1 MLLISCPW
9 CGPRDEAEFHYGGQ
23 AHVPYPEDSA
33 ALTDEEWARYLFFRD
48 NPKGPFAE
56 RWSHAAGC
64 RKWFNAVRD
73 TSTNEVLAVYRP
85 GEERPATTKPGPTVP
100 VSARPATT
108 KPGPA
113 VSARPAASG
122 PASGPGPAVPA
133 RPAFE
138 DEAPSGPNGGP
149 RAEPPARQASQ
160 PHRLATGGRIDRDN
174 PLTFTFDG
182 TEYQG
187 YRGDTLASALLA
199 NGVIATATSIRLG
212 RPRGIFSA
220 GVEEPN
226 AVIQIEE
233 PFPEPM
239 LPATTVELH
248 DGLVA
253 TSLPGQGRLA
263 TEPDPARYDAVHA
276 HCDLLVVGAGPAG
289 LAAAAAA
296 RSGAR
301 VILADD
307 QPEPGGSLLGTGDH
321 LDWVEATRARLEAAP
336 EVRVLPRTTVFG
348 HYDDNHLIAVERR
361 TNHLGAEAPEQVSRE
376 RVWRIRARRVVLAT
390 GAHERSLAFGD
401 NDRPGVMLAASARTY
416 LHRYAVLA
424 GRQAVVFTTNDS
436 AYAAAL
442 DLAAAGVDVVAIVDT
457 RSEPGEW
464 AERARSAGLVVLAGH
479 AVTDTRGGARLT
491 AVTVAPYGESAVQRT
506 APEQQAASEQQAAQG
521 EQFASEQRE
530 FAVDLLLVSGGW
542 NPVAHLFS
550 QAGGKLRHDDVL
562 GTFVPDGCRQ
572 AVEVVGSANGVFDL
586 ATALAQGA
594 AAGARAVEAEGHP
607 SGAPSLPAVA
617 AAPHTPPMRVFA
629 VPTSSGAPRFVDLQ
643 RDVTV
648 DDLAR
653 ATGAG
658 LRSVEHTKRYTTAG
672 TANDQGKTG
681 GALASGIVAELL
693 GVDISALGLPTFRP
707 PYVPVSF
714 AALAGRDRG
723 ALSDPIRTTAVHAW
737 HAAHGALFENVG
749 QWKRPWFYP
758 RAGED
763 MQAAVLRECAA
774 AREGV
779 AFMDASTLGKID
791 VQGPD
796 AAVFLDRLYTN
807 MMSTLKVGMI
817 RYGVMCRLDGMI
829 FDDGTVIR
837 LDRDRFLVTT
847 TTGNAAAV
855 LDWMEEWLQTE
866 WPELRVHCTSVTEQW
881 ATVALVGP
889 RSREVLGSLAPRLTV
904 ANDDFPFM
912 AWRDTTVAGIDAR
925 VCRISFSGELAYEI
939 NVSPW
944 EALALWEALYEAG
957 APYGITPYGTETMHV
972 LRAEKGYPIIGQDSD
987 GTVTPQDLGMGWAVS
1002 KKKPDFI
1009 GKRSYARADTVRGDR
1024 KHLVGLLPE
1033 DPGTF
1038 LPEGTHLV
1046 ADSVLPAPPVP
1057 MLGHVTSSYRSAA
1070 LGRTFALALV
1080 KGGRDRIGERLY
1092 APVGDRLVPVTVASP
1107 VLYDPE
1113 GARRDG

>member
-1 MLLISCPW
+1 MLLIPCPW

-23 AHVPYPEDSA
+23 AHVPYPENSA
-33 ALTDEEWARYLFFRD
+33 DLTDEEWASYLFFRD

-64 RKWFNAVRD
+64 RRWFNAVRD
-73 TSTNEVLAVYRP
+73 TGTNEILSVYRS
-85 GEERPATTKPGPTVP
+85 GEPRPTTVDSRPATAQPSPRP
-100 VSARPATT
+100 SARPAL
-108 KPGPA
+108 
-113 VSARPAASG
+113 
-122 PASGPGPAVPA
+122 
-133 RPAFE
+133 E
-138 DEAPSGPNGGP
+138 DEPVQGDAGLGAELPAGVQGAGPLVTGRGGVG
-149 RAEPPARQASQ
+149 ESQ
-160 PHRLATGGRIDRDN
+160 PFRLPTGGRVHRDER
-174 PLTFTFDG
+174 LRFVFDG
-182 TEYQG
+182 TEYEG
-187 YRGDTLASALLA
+187 VRGDTLASALLA
-199 NGVIATATSIRLG
+199 NGVIQAGTSIKRG

-239 LPATTVELH
+239 LPATTVELY

-296 RSGAR
+296 ARSGAR
-301 VILADD
+301 VIIADD
-307 QPEPGGSLLGTGDH
+307 QPELGGSLLGTGQ
-321 LDWVEATRARLEAAP
+321 LSDWVQELAAQLDTEP
-336 EVRVLPRTTVFG
+336 EVRVLRRTTVFG
-348 HYDDNHLIAVERR
+348 HYDDNHLLAVERR
-361 TNHLGAEAPEQVSRE
+361 TNHLGALAPEHVSRE

-390 GAHERSLAFGD
+390 GAHERSLAFAD
-401 NDRPGVMLAASARTY
+401 NDRPGVMLAASARAY
-416 LHRYAVLA
+416 VNRHGVLP
-424 GRQAVVFTTNDS
+424 GRHAVVFTTNDS

-442 DLAAAGVDVVAIVDT
+442 DLAAAGVDVAAIVDT
-457 RSEPGEW
+457 RPSEPGEW
-464 AERARSAGLVVLAGH
+464 ARRAREAGIEVLTGH
-479 AVTDTRGGARLT
+479 AVVGTEGNPRLT
-491 AVTVAPYGESAVQRT
+491 AVTAAPYGESAGT
-506 APEQQAASEQQAAQG
+506 
-521 EQFASEQRE
+521 RE
-530 FAVDLLLVSGGW
+530 FAADLLLVSGGW

-550 QAGGKLRHDDVL
+550 QAGGKLRYDETL
-562 GTFVPDGCRQ
+562 GSFVPDTCRQ
-572 AVEVVGSANGVFDL
+572 AVEVAGSANGVLDL
-586 ATALAQGA
+586 AGALAEGA
-594 AAGARAVEAEGHP
+594 AAGARAIEAEGYTAEAPRLPEVTAEPQTAPMHVFVVP
-607 SGAPSLPAVA
+607 GAAD
-617 AAPHTPPMRVFA
+617 
-629 VPTSSGAPRFVDLQ
+629 APRFVDLQ

-648 DDLAR
+648 DDLTR

-658 LRSVEHTKRYTTAG
+658 MRSVEHTKRYTTAG
-672 TANDQGKTG
+672 TANDQGKTSG
-681 GALASGIVAELL
+681 VLASGVVAELL
-693 GVDISALGLPTFRP
+693 GVDVSALGTTTFRP
-707 PYVPVSF
+707 PYTPVSF
-714 AALAGRDRG
+714 ATLAGRDRG
-723 ALSDPIRTTAVHAW
+723 ALHDPIRTTALHDW
-737 HAAHGALFENVG
+737 HVMQGALFENVG
-749 QWKRPWFYP
+749 QWKRPWYYP
-758 RAGED
+758 QDGED
-763 MQAAVLRECAA
+763 METAVLRECAA
-774 AREGV
+774 ARDSV

-796 AAVFLDRLYTN
+796 AAVFLDLLYTN

-817 RYGVMCRLDGMI
+817 RYGVMSRLDGMI

-837 LDRDRFLVTT
+837 LAPDRFLVTT

-866 WPELRVHCTSVTEQW
+866 WPELRVHCASVTEQW

-889 RSREVLGSLAPRLTV
+889 RSREVLGSLAPQLAV
-904 ANDDFPFM
+904 SNDDFPFM
-912 AWRDTTVAGIDAR
+912 AWRETTVAGIEAR

-957 APYGITPYGTETMHV
+957 APFGITPYGTETMHV
-972 LRAEKGYPIIGQDSD
+972 LRAEKGYPIIGQDTD
-987 GTVTPQDLGMGWAVS
+987 GTVTPHDLGMSWAVS

-1009 GKRSYARADTVRGDR
+1009 GKRSYARADAVRPDR
-1024 KHLVGLLPE
+1024 KHLVGLLPD

-1038 LPEGTHLV
+1038 LPEGTQLV

-1070 LGRTFALALV
+1070 LGRTFALALI

>member
-1 MLLISCPW
+1 MLLIPCPW

-23 AHVPYPEDSA
+23 AHVPYPQDPAS
-33 ALTDEEWARYLFFRD
+33 LTDEEWARYLFFRD

-56 RWSHAAGC
+56 RWTHAAGC
-64 RKWFNAVRD
+64 RRWFNAVRD
-73 TSTNEVLAVYRP
+73 TSTNEILTVYRA
-85 GEERPATTKPGPTVP
+85 GESRPATVEP
-100 VSARPATT
+100 RPATLQ
-108 KPGPA
+108 
-113 VSARPAASG
+113 
-122 PASGPGPAVPA
+122 PGPAVPA
-133 RPAFE
+133 RLGVPPLGELE
-138 DEAPSGPNGGP
+138 DEAPSGPIGGLW
-149 RAEPPARQASQ
+149 AEPPARLDSQ
-160 PHRLATGGRIDRDN
+160 PNRLATGGRVDRTD

-199 NGVIATATSIRLG
+199 NGVVQAGTSIKLG

-226 AVIQIEE
+226 AVVQIEA

-239 LPATTVELH
+239 LPATTVELY

-253 TSLPGQGRLA
+253 SSLPGQGRLA

-276 HCDLLVVGAGPAG
+276 HCDLLIVGAGPAG

-296 RSGAR
+296 VRSGAR
-301 VILADD
+301 VILTDD
-307 QPEPGGSLLGTGDH
+307 QPEPGGSLLGTGEH
-321 LDWVEATRARLEAAP
+321 LDWVGQVTGQLDAAP
-336 EVRVLPRTTVFG
+336 EVRVLRRTTVFG
-348 HYDDNHLIAVERR
+348 YYDDNHLLAVERR
-361 TNHLGAEAPEQVSRE
+361 TNHLGAAAPENVSRE

-390 GAHERSLAFGD
+390 GAHERSLAFAD

-416 LHRYAVLA
+416 VNRHGVLP
-424 GRQAVVFTTNDS
+424 GRRAVVFTTNDS

-442 DLAAAGVDVVAIVDT
+442 DLDAAGLDVTAIVDT
-457 RSEPGEW
+457 RAEAGEW
-464 AERARSAGLVVLAGH
+464 AERARQAGIEVLTGH
-479 AVTDTRGGARLT
+479 AVTGTQGESRLT
-491 AVTVAPYGESAVQRT
+491 AVTVAPFGEST
-506 APEQQAASEQQAAQG
+506 G
-521 EQFASEQRE
+521 QRE
-530 FAVDLLLVSGGW
+530 FAADLLLVSGGW

-550 QAGGKLRHDDVL
+550 QAGGKLRHDETL
-562 GTFVPDGCRQ
+562 GSFVPDTCRQ
-572 AVEVVGSANGVFDL
+572 AVEVAGGANGVLDL
-586 ATALAQGA
+586 TAVLAQGA
-594 AAGARAVEAEGHP
+594 AAGARAVEAEGYP
-607 SGAPSLPAVA
+607 A
-617 AAPHTPPMRVFA
+617 AAPRLPATQAQPQATAPLHVYV
-629 VPTSSGAPRFVDLQ
+629 VPGAPGAPRFVDLQ
-643 RDVTV
+643 RDVVV
-648 DDLAR
+648 DDLVR

-658 LRSVEHTKRYTTAG
+658 MRSVEHTKRYTTAG
-672 TANDQGKTG
+672 TANDQGKTSG
-681 GALASGIVAELL
+681 VLASGVVAELL
-693 GVDISALGLPTFRP
+693 GVDVSALGTTTFRP
-707 PYVPVSF
+707 PYTPVSF
-714 AALAGRDRG
+714 ATLAGRDRG
-723 ALSDPIRTTAVHAW
+723 ALHDPIRTTAVHEW
-737 HAAHGALFENVG
+737 HVAHGALFENVG
-749 QWKRPWFYP
+749 QWKRPWYYP
-758 RAGED
+758 QSGED
-763 MQAAVLRECAA
+763 METAVLRECAA
-774 AREGV
+774 ARESV

-796 AAVFLDRLYTN
+796 AAVFLDLLYTN

-817 RYGVMCRLDGMI
+817 RYGVMSRLDGMI

-837 LDRDRFLVTT
+837 VAQDRFLVTT

-889 RSREVLGSLAPRLTV
+889 KSRAVLGALAPELAV
-904 ANDDFPFM
+904 GNEDFPFM
-912 AWRDTTVAGIDAR
+912 AWRETTVAGIDAR

-972 LRAEKGYPIIGQDSD
+972 LRAEKGYPIIGQDTD

-1009 GKRSYARADTVRGDR
+1009 GKRSYARADAVRPDR

-1033 DPGTF
+1033 DPSTF

-1070 LGRTFALALV
+1070 LGRTFALALI

>member
-1 MLLISCPW
+1 MLLIPCPW

-23 AHVPYPEDSA
+23 AHVPYPEDPA
-33 ALTDEEWARYLFFRD
+33 ALSDREWARYLFFRD

-64 RKWFNAVRD
+64 RRWFNAVRD
-73 TSTNEVLAVYRP
+73 TATNEVLAVYRA
-85 GEERPATTKPGPTVP
+85 GEERPETVRGRPDTSRPGPVP
-100 VSARPATT
+100 AEAGTARPA
-108 KPGPA
+108 PA
-113 VSARPAASG
+113 VSR
-122 PASGPGPAVPA
+122 
-133 RPAFE
+133 
-138 DEAPSGPNGGP
+138 DEAPAP
-149 RAEPPARQASQ
+149 PPAAL
-160 PHRLATGGRIDRDN
+160 PETGFRLRTGGRVDRDT

-182 TEYQG
+182 TEYRG
-187 YRGDTLASALLA
+187 CRGDTLASALLA
-199 NGVIATATSIRLG
+199 NGVIQAGTSIRLG

-226 AVIQIEE
+226 AVVQVEA

-239 LPATTVELH
+239 LPATTLELY

-253 TSLPGQGRLA
+253 SSLPGRGRLA
-263 TEPDPARYDAVHA
+263 AEPDPARYDAVHA

-296 RSGAR
+296 ARSGAR

-307 QPEPGGSLLGTGDH
+307 QPELGGSLLGTGEH
-321 LDWVEATRARLEAAP
+321 LDWVEEVTGLLEAAP
-336 EVRVLPRTTVFG
+336 EMRVLRRTTVFG
-348 HYDDNHLIAVERR
+348 HYDDNHLLAVERR
-361 TNHLGAEAPEQVSRE
+361 TNHLGAAAPENVSRE

-390 GAHERSLAFGD
+390 GAHERSLAFAD

-416 LHRYAVLA
+416 LHRYGVLP
-424 GRQAVVFTTNDS
+424 GRRAVVLTTNDS

-442 DLAAAGVDVVAIVDT
+442 DLHAAGVDVAAILDT
-457 RSEPGEW
+457 RPEPGQW
-464 AERARSAGLVVLAGH
+464 AHRAARAGIEVLAAH
-479 AVTDTRGGARLT
+479 AVTATEGDPRLT
-491 AVTVAPYGESAVQRT
+491 TVVAAAYGKDS
-506 APEQQAASEQQAAQG
+506 G
-521 EQFASEQRE
+521 GGRE
-530 FAVDLLLVSGGW
+530 FAADLLLVSGGW

-550 QAGGKLRHDDVL
+550 QAGGKLRYDDTL
-562 GTFVPDGCRQ
+562 GSFVPGTCRQ
-572 AVEVVGSANGVFDL
+572 AVEVAGGANGALGLPTV
-586 ATALAQGA
+586 LAQGA
-594 AAGARAVEAEGHP
+594 AAAGRALAAEGYASDP
-607 SGAPSLPAVA
+607 PRLPDATA
-617 AAPHTPPMRVFA
+617 HPHTPPMPVYA
-629 VPTSSGAPRFVDLQ
+629 VPGRAGAPRFVDLQ

-672 TANDQGKTG
+672 TASDQGKT
-681 GALASGIVAELL
+681 SGILAGGVVAELL
-693 GVDISALGLPTFRP
+693 GVDISELGTTTFRP
-707 PYVPVSF
+707 PYTPVSF

-723 ALSDPIRTTAVHAW
+723 SLSDPVRTTALHEW
-737 HAAHGALFENVG
+737 HVAHGALFENVG
-749 QWKRPWFYP
+749 QWKRPWYYP
-758 RAGED
+758 QDGED
-763 MQAAVLRECAA
+763 MEAAVLRECTA

-796 AAVFLDRLYTN
+796 AALFLDRLYTN

-817 RYGVMCRLDGMI
+817 RYGVMCRLDGMV
-829 FDDGTVIR
+829 FDDGTVMR
-837 LDRDRFLVTT
+837 LAPERFLITT

-881 ATVALVGP
+881 ATVALAGP
-889 RSREVLGSLAPRLTV
+889 RSREVLGSLAPGLAV

-912 AWRDTTVAGIDAR
+912 AWRETAVAGIDAR

-944 EALALWEALYEAG
+944 DAMALWEALHEAG

-972 LRAEKGYPIIGQDSD
+972 LRAEKGYPIIGQDTD
-987 GTVTPQDLGMGWAVS
+987 GTVTPQDLGMSWAVS
-1002 KKKPDFI
+1002 KKKADFI
-1009 GKRSYARADTVRGDR
+1009 GKRSFARADTVRPDR

-1033 DPGTF
+1033 DPAAF

-1046 ADSVLPAPPVP
+1046 ADGELPAPPVP

-1080 KGGRDRIGERLY
+1080 KSGRERIGERLY
-1092 APVGDRLVPVTVASP
+1092 APVGDRLLPVTVADP

>member
-9 CGPRDEAEFHYGGQ
+9 CGPRDESEFHYGGQ
-23 AHVPYPEDSA
+23 AHVPYPEDPS
-33 ALTDEEWARYLFFRD
+33 ALTDEEWARYLFFRA

-56 RWSHAAGC
+56 RWSHATGC
-64 RKWFNAVRD
+64 RRWFNAVRD
-73 TSTNEVLAVYRP
+73 TATNEILAVYRA
-85 GEERPATTKPGPTVP
+85 GEERPESLDSRPAVSRPAT
-100 VSARPATT
+100 SQARPAD
-108 KPGPA
+108 
-113 VSARPAASG
+113 
-122 PASGPGPAVPA
+122 PA

-138 DEAPSGPNGGP
+138 DEAPSGPIGGLG
-149 RAEPPARQASQ
+149 AEPPAHRRTRQ
-160 PHRLATGGRIDRDN
+160 RT
-174 PLTFTFDG
+174 LTFTFDG
-182 TEYQG
+182 VEYQG
-187 YRGDTLASALLA
+187 VRGDTLASALLA
-199 NGVIATATSIRLG
+199 NGITTAATSIRLG

-226 AVIQIEE
+226 AVVQIEE

-239 LPATTVELH
+239 LPATTVELY

-253 TSLPGQGRLA
+253 SSLSGQGRLA
-263 TEPDPARYDAVHA
+263 TTPDPARYDAVHD
-276 HCDLLVVGAGPAG
+276 HCDLLIVGAGPAG
-289 LAAAAAA
+289 LAAAAAAA

-307 QPEPGGSLLGTGDH
+307 RPDPGGSLLGTGEL
-321 LDWVEATRARLEAAP
+321 LDWVAETAALLDAAP
-336 EVRVLPRTTVFG
+336 EVRVLRRTTVFG
-348 HYDDNHLIAVERR
+348 YYDDNHLLAVERR
-361 TNHLGAEAPEQVSRE
+361 THHLGAAAPPDVARE
-376 RVWRIRARRVVLAT
+376 RVHRIRARRVVLAT
-390 GAHERSLAFGD
+390 GAHERSLAFAD

-416 LHRYAVLA
+416 VNRHGVLP
-424 GRQAVVFTTNDS
+424 GRHAVVFTTNDS

-442 DLAAAGVDVVAIVDT
+442 DLHAAGVGIAAIVDT
-457 RSEPGEW
+457 RTAPGEW
-464 AERARSAGLVVLAGH
+464 AERARAAGIEVLPGH
-479 AVTDTRGGARLT
+479 AVVGTDGAARLT
-491 AVTVAPYGESAVQRT
+491 AVTVAPYGQTV
-506 APEQQAASEQQAAQG
+506 G
-521 EQFASEQRE
+521 ERE
-530 FAVDLLLVSGGW
+530 FAADLLLVSGGW

-550 QAGGKLRHDDVL
+550 QAGGRLRFDDAL
-562 GTFVPDGCRQ
+562 GGFVPDTCRQ
-572 AVEVVGSANGVFDL
+572 AVEVAGSASGVLDL
-586 ATALAQGA
+586 AGVLAQGA
-594 AAGARAVEAEGHP
+594 AAGARAVEAEGYTP
-607 SGAPSLPAVA
+607 GTPDLPRPPAQ
-617 AAPHTPPMRVFA
+617 PRPTPPMRVFT
-629 VPTSSGAPRFVDLQ
+629 VPGREGAPRFVDLQ

-648 DDLAR
+648 EDLSR

-672 TANDQGKTG
+672 TANDQGKTSG
-681 GALASGIVAELL
+681 VLASGVVAELL
-693 GVDISALGLPTFRP
+693 GVDVSELGTTTFRP
-707 PYVPVSF
+707 PYTPVSF

-723 ALSDPIRTTAVHAW
+723 ALSDPVRTTALHEW
-737 HAAHGALFENVG
+737 HVGHGALFENVG
-749 QWKRPWFYP
+749 QWKRPWYYP
-758 RAGED
+758 RDGED
-763 MQAAVLRECAA
+763 MESAVLRECAA

-796 AAVFLDRLYTN
+796 AGVLLDRLYTN

-817 RYGVMCRLDGMI
+817 RYGVMCRPDGMV

-837 LDRDRFLVTT
+837 LAPDRFLVTT

-889 RSREVLGSLAPRLTV
+889 KSRAVLGSLAPRLAV
-904 ANDDFPFM
+904 GNDDFPFM
-912 AWRDTTVAGIDAR
+912 AWRETTVAGIEAR

-944 EALALWEALYEAG
+944 QALALWDALYEAG

-972 LRAEKGYPIIGQDSD
+972 LRAEKGYPIVGQDTD
-987 GTVTPQDLGMGWAVS
+987 GTVTPQDLGMSWVVS

-1009 GKRSYARADTVRGDR
+1009 GKRSYARADAVRPDR

-1033 DPGTF
+1033 DPATF